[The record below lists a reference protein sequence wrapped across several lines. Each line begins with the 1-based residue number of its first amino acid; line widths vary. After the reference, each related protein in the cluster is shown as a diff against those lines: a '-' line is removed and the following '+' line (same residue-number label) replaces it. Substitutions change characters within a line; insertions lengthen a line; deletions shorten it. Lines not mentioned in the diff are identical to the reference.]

1 MGCGDGGGF
10 NGINI
15 SVGDKSFMISQD
27 SLSFIIHLG
36 EKYPEQAAQLF
47 GRLNEQ
53 LSIFF
58 EYMTKKEGDARI
70 QKKMLNHL
78 GKQTKHETDR
88 QLQRIDYEI
97 DRQKKKR

>member
-58 EYMTKKEGDARI
+58 EYVTKKEESI
-70 QKKMLNHL
+70 EKQKKMLDEV
-78 GKQTKHETDR
+78 K
-88 QLQRIDYEI
+88 
-97 DRQKKKR
+97 KKKR